1 MIKKVKSKYD
11 PIKLFLATYNY
22 DNWFERE
29 ESTDKEESVDLSD
42 MHLPKGEEEE
52 GVKERIQL
60 HFLTPNKLLIRLPML
75 LAQIKTRNNSYKL
88 KTKSKNYYIF
98 CISII
103 KSLKK
108 FTTIYSSHDNNERKY
123 GCDNRSQKLLFLF

>member
-11 PIKLFLATYNY
+11 PIQLFLATYNY

-60 HFLTPNKLLIRLPML
+60 HFLTPNKLLI
-75 LAQIKTRNNSYKL
+75 
-88 KTKSKNYYIF
+88 
-98 CISII
+98 
-103 KSLKK
+103 
-108 FTTIYSSHDNNERKY
+108 
-123 GCDNRSQKLLFLF
+123 

>member
-1 MIKKVKSKYD
+1 MINKVKSKYD

-60 HFLTPNKLLIRLPML
+60 HFLIPNKLLIRLPML
-75 LAQIKTRNNSYKL
+75 LAQIKTRSNSYKL

>member
-1 MIKKVKSKYD
+1 MINKVKSKYD

-60 HFLTPNKLLIRLPML
+60 HFLIPNKLLIRLPML

-123 GCDNRSQKLLFLF
+123 GCNNRSQKLLL